1 MTKGDAVKSVGN
13 NAYAKAATGLNML
26 REVVMGKELFD
37 FSFKEYAKRWAFK
50 HPTPADL
57 FRTMEDASG
66 YDLDWFWRGWYFKTE
81 PVDIALDSVKV
92 FQSDAQ
98 LNGKDVYLYE
108 LSVSNKGGMVMPVIV
123 EWTFKDG
130 TKEKETVPAAVWM
143 ANEQNFKK
151 AFRKSKEVVSIV
163 LDPNLETTD
172 INVNNGRW
180 PSQSTPTKF
189 QLFKQNGQ

>member
-1 MTKGDAVKSVGN
+1 MTKGDAVKDVGS

-26 REVVMGKELFD
+26 REVIMGKELFD
-37 FSFKEYAKRWAFK
+37 FAFKEYAKRWAFK

-92 FQSDAQ
+92 MQSDSQ

-108 LSVSNKGGMVMPVIV
+108 IAVSNKGGMVMPVII
-123 EWTFKDG
+123 EWTYKDG
-130 TKEKETVPAAVWM
+130 V
-143 ANEQNFKK
+143 
-151 AFRKSKEVVSIV
+151 RK
-163 LDPNLETTD
+163 
-172 INVNNGRW
+172 
-180 PSQSTPTKF
+180 
-189 QLFKQNGQ
+189 